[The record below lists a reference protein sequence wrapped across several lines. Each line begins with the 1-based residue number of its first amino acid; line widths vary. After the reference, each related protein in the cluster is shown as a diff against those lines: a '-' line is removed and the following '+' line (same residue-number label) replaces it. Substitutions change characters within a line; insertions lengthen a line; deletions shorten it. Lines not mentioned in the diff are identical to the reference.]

1 MLPKNSD
8 VELLIKI
15 DQNRDITVSASL
27 PYLDDFLEI
36 EETIERAI
44 RKMPD
49 QKN

>member
-27 PYLDDFLEI
+27 PYLDDFEI
-36 EETIERAI
+36 EETIEKA
-44 RKMPD
+44 D
-49 QKN
+49 SKNA